1 MPLVARSPHDEP
13 TKGIQFIMTVSAER
27 LRRTVKSYEK
37 DIIKFSRDLIAIP
50 GFSGTEGNV
59 CKRIAKEMRKV
70 GFDKVWFDKMGNVIG
85 RIGRGKTKIMI
96 DSHVDTVHV
105 GDRSAWKWDPFK
117 GKFANGKIY
126 GRGSC
131 DQKTSVASM
140 VYAGKAIKQLKLT
153 GDYTLWVVGSV
164 MEEDCDGLCLLHV
177 IEKEK
182 LVPDY
187 VVITEPTHLGL
198 YRGHRGRMEIK
209 VVVKGRSCHAS
220 APERG
225 DNPITKM
232 ADIIKDID
240 KLNRRG
246 LKYDKFL
253 GVGTVAVTC
262 IEAKT
267 PSFNAVADECTIYL
281 DRRMTKG
288 ETPQSSVKEIQSLPS
303 VKKAKGK
310 VEILHY
316 DAVAWTGLKVGQQ
329 KYFPT
334 WVLDEKHPLV
344 RAGVKAG
351 AIALGKK
358 PRVDRWTFSTNGVAT
373 AGRHNIPTI
382 GFGPQHEIYAHTV
395 DEFVP
400 VDALIKA
407 TTFYAAIPQMILEAT
422 RKR

>member
-1 MPLVARSPHDEP
+1 
-13 TKGIQFIMTVSAER
+13 MTTSAEQ

-37 DIIKFSRDLIAIP
+37 DIVKFSRDLIAIP

-59 CKRIAKEMRKV
+59 CKRIAREMRKV

-85 RIGRGKTKIMI
+85 QIGHGKTKIMI

-117 GKFANGKIY
+117 GKVANGKIY

-164 MEEDCDGLCLLHV
+164 MEEDCDGLCMLHV

-182 LVPDY
+182 MVPDY

-232 ADIIKDID
+232 AEIVKDID
-240 KLNRRG
+240 KLNRKG

-253 GVGTVAVTC
+253 GRGTVAVTA
-262 IEAKT
+262 IECKT

-288 ETPQSSVKEIQSLPS
+288 ETPQSSVKEIQALPS
-303 VKKAKGK
+303 VKKVKGK

-344 RAGVKAG
+344 KAGVKAG
-351 AIALGKK
+351 EIAMGHK
-358 PRVDRWTFSTNGVAT
+358 PRVSRWTFSTNGVAT

-400 VDALIKA
+400 IDALIKA
-407 TTFYAAIPQMILEAT
+407 TTFYAAIPQIILAET
-422 RKR
+422 KKRK

>member
-1 MPLVARSPHDEP
+1 
-13 TKGIQFIMTVSAER
+13 MTASADL

-59 CKRIAKEMRKV
+59 CKRIAQEMRKV

-85 RIGRGKTKIMI
+85 RIGKGKTKIMI

-105 GDRSAWKWDPFK
+105 GDRSQWKWDPFK
-117 GKFANGKIY
+117 GKFENGKIY
-126 GRGSC
+126 GRGAC

-140 VYAGKAIKQLKLT
+140 VYAGKAIQQLGLG

-182 LVPDY
+182 MVPDY
-187 VVITEPTHLGL
+187 VVITEPTHLGV

-209 VVVKGRSCHAS
+209 VTVKGRSCHAS

-240 KLNRRG
+240 KLNRKG

-262 IEAKT
+262 IEAST
-267 PSFNAVADECTIYL
+267 PSFNAVADECAIYL

-288 ETPQSSVKEIQSLPS
+288 ETPQSSVREIQALPS

-310 VEILHY
+310 VEILNY

-351 AIALGKK
+351 TIALGKK

-382 GFGPQHEIYAHTV
+382 GFGPQHEIYAHQTNEV
-395 DEFVP
+395 VP
-400 VDALIKA
+400 VEALIKA
-407 TTFYAAIPQMILEAT
+407 TIFYAAIPQIIVAET
-422 RKR
+422 RGKKR